1 MVIYEV
7 TALVAPDLV
16 QDYEHYM
23 REDHIPAVLAT
34 GCFQRAA
41 FARADSHR
49 YRMRYEALSSQD
61 LERYLAGHAPALRED
76 FAARFPEGVTVSRE
90 VWVVLRSWEV

>member
-7 TALVAPDLV
+7 TALVAPALV
-16 QDYEHYM
+16 HDYEHFM

-34 GCFQRAA
+34 GCFRRAA
-41 FARADSHR
+41 FTRADPDR

-61 LERYLAGHAPALRED
+61 LERYLARHAPTLRED
-76 FAARFPEGVTVSRE
+76 FTSRFPEGVTLSRE
-90 VWVVLRSWEV
+90 VWVVLQDWDV